1 MNNISEDTTE
11 FALVMLFQPFG
22 LISRVYIAMDI
33 PKDKKKPIKSRGF
46 AFVSFVDQEDAL
58 SAMAELQGHRYD
70 CMILKLEWERPRAQK
85 CEWSTTCGEG
95 ERFMPLSKNNIVAVF
110 FVTFRCHP
118 SLSPLT
124 RRPPEG
130 QHVWND
136 E

>member
-85 CEWSTTCGEG
+85 CEWSTTCG
-95 ERFMPLSKNNIVAVF
+95 RANALMPLSKNNIVTVF
-110 FVTFRCHP
+110 FPC
-118 SLSPLT
+118 SCN
-124 RRPPEG
+124 
-130 QHVWND
+130 Q
-136 E
+136 